1 MKRIMLAAMSSGSGK
16 TTVSCALL
24 RAMTRR
30 GIDAQSYKCGPDYID
45 PMFHR
50 RVLGI
55 PCENLDIFLQ
65 GETGVLRTLSRQE
78 HEYAVLE
85 SAMGFYDGI
94 GGTEESSAWQIAALS
109 ETPVI
114 LILSPS
120 GIGITLAAQV
130 KGLMEFRKPNQI
142 VGLLLNNC
150 SDKLFAYL
158 KPILERECTLPVL
171 GYLPKS
177 QENCLESRHLGLIT
191 ADEVSD
197 FDRRFDAVADELE
210 HHADIS
216 RLLSLCADIRPLP
229 APMRLQA
236 PVCRIAVARDAA
248 FCFYYEE
255 NLRALRNAGAELC
268 FFAPLSDR
276 ELPDCNG
283 LYLGGGYPELHAM
296 ELSKN
301 RTMRDSIR
309 RAAENGMPI
318 IAECGGFLYLQ
329 RTLDGIPMVGTL
341 NGEGYRTE
349 QLQRFG
355 YVTLCAE
362 ENSLLFRAGESIPAH
377 EFHYWECTENGTSL
391 LAKKANGKTWRC
403 GFCTE
408 RMYAAFPHLHFGGKL
423 PLAERFVRAAAAYK
437 ESL

>member
-1 MKRIMLAAMSSGSGK
+1 MSSGSGK
-16 TTVSCALL
+16 TTVTCALL

-50 RVLGI
+50 RVLGV
-55 PCENLDIFLQ
+55 PCENLDVFLQ
-65 GETGVLRTLSRQE
+65 GEKGVLRTLSQQE
-78 HEYAVLE
+78 HDYAVLE

-94 GGTEESSAWQIAALS
+94 GGTEKCSAWQIAALS
-109 ETPVI
+109 GTPVI
-114 LILSPS
+114 LILTPY
-120 GIGITLAAQV
+120 GIGTTLAAQV
-130 KGLMEFRKPNQI
+130 KGLMEFRKPNMI

-150 SDKLFAYL
+150 SDHLFAYL
-158 KPILERECTLPVL
+158 KPILERECALPVL

-177 QENCLESRHLGLIT
+177 EENCLESRHLGLIT
-191 ADEVSD
+191 ADEVAD
-197 FDRRFDAVADELE
+197 FDRKFDALAEELE
-210 HHADIS
+210 LHADIS
-216 RLLSLCADIRPLP
+216 RLLCLCADIHPTPDAIPSR
-229 APMRLQA
+229 A

-255 NLRALRNAGAELC
+255 NLRSLRNAGAELC
-268 FFAPLSDR
+268 YFSPLFDR

-296 ELSKN
+296 ELSENK
-301 RTMRDSIR
+301 TMRDSIR
-309 RAAENGMPI
+309 LAAKNGMPM

-329 RTLDGIPMVGTL
+329 RSLDGMPMTNAL

-349 QLQRFG
+349 RLQRFG
-355 YVTLCAE
+355 YVTLSAE
-362 ENSLLFRAGESIPAH
+362 EDSLLFRAGDLIPAH
-377 EFHYWECTENGTSL
+377 EFHYWDCTENGASL
-391 LAKKANGKTWRC
+391 TAIKANGKTWRC
-403 GFCTE
+403 GFCSE
-408 RMYAAFPHLHFGGKL
+408 RLYAAFPHLHFGGEL

>member
-65 GETGVLRTLSRQE
+65 GEAGVLRTLSLQE

-94 GGTEESSAWQIAALS
+94 GGTEEGSAWQIAALS

-114 LILSPS
+114 LILNPS

-177 QENCLESRHLGLIT
+177 QENRLESRHLGLIT

-229 APMRLQA
+229 ATMRLQA

-268 FFAPLSDR
+268 FFTPLSDR
-276 ELPDCNG
+276 ELPACNG

-349 QLQRFG
+349 RLQRFG

-362 ENSLLFRAGESIPAH
+362 ENSLLFRVGEAIPAH

-423 PLAERFVRAAAAYK
+423 PLAERFVCAAAAYK

>member
-16 TTVSCALL
+16 TTVSCALM

-30 GIDAQSYKCGPDYID
+30 GIDVQSYKCGPDYID

-50 RVLGI
+50 RVLDI

-65 GETGVLRTLSRQE
+65 GEAGVLRTLSLQE

-94 GGTEESSAWQIAALS
+94 GGTEEGSAWQIAALS

-114 LILSPS
+114 LILDPS

-177 QENCLESRHLGLIT
+177 QENRLESRHLGLIT

-197 FDRRFDAVADELE
+197 FDRRFDAVAEELE

-229 APMRLQA
+229 ATMRLQA

-268 FFAPLSDR
+268 FFTPLSDR

-349 QLQRFG
+349 RLQRFG

-391 LAKKANGKTWRC
+391 LAKKANGKTWCC

>member
-114 LILSPS
+114 LILNPS

-158 KPILERECTLPVL
+158 KPILERECALPVL
-171 GYLPKS
+171 GYLPQS
-177 QENCLESRHLGLIT
+177 QENRLESRHLGLIT

-197 FDRRFDAVADELE
+197 FDRRFDAVAEELE

-229 APMRLQA
+229 ATMRLQA

-268 FFAPLSDR
+268 FFTPLSDR
-276 ELPDCNG
+276 ELPACNG

-349 QLQRFG
+349 RLQRFG
-355 YVTLCAE
+355 YATLCAE

-391 LAKKANGKTWRC
+391 LAKKTNGKTWRC

>member
-1 MKRIMLAAMSSGSGK
+1 MKRIMLAAMCSGSGK
-16 TTVSCALL
+16 TTVSCALM

-30 GIDAQSYKCGPDYID
+30 GIDVQSYKCGPDYID

-65 GETGVLRTLSRQE
+65 GEAGVLRTLSLQE

-94 GGTEESSAWQIAALS
+94 GGTEEGSAWQIAALS

-114 LILSPS
+114 LILNPS

-158 KPILERECTLPVL
+158 KPILERECALPVL

-177 QENCLESRHLGLIT
+177 QDNRLESRHLGLIT

-268 FFAPLSDR
+268 FFTPLSDR
-276 ELPDCNG
+276 ELPACNG

-362 ENSLLFRAGESIPAH
+362 ENSLLFRAGEAIPAH

>member
-65 GETGVLRTLSRQE
+65 GEAGVLRTLSLQE

-94 GGTEESSAWQIAALS
+94 GGTEEGSAWQIAALS

-114 LILSPS
+114 LILNPS

-158 KPILERECTLPVL
+158 KPILERECALPVL

-177 QENCLESRHLGLIT
+177 QDNRLESRHLGLIT

-229 APMRLQA
+229 ATMRLQA
-236 PVCRIAVARDAA
+236 PVCCIAFARDAA

-268 FFAPLSDR
+268 FFTPLSDR
-276 ELPDCNG
+276 ELPACNG

-391 LAKKANGKTWRC
+391 LAKKANGKTWSC

>member
-1 MKRIMLAAMSSGSGK
+1 
-16 TTVSCALL
+16 
-24 RAMTRR
+24 
-30 GIDAQSYKCGPDYID
+30 
-45 PMFHR
+45 
-50 RVLGI
+50 
-55 PCENLDIFLQ
+55 
-65 GETGVLRTLSRQE
+65 
-78 HEYAVLE
+78 
-85 SAMGFYDGI
+85 MGFYDGI
-94 GGTEESSAWQIAALS
+94 GGTEEGSAWQIAALS

-114 LILSPS
+114 LILNPS

-158 KPILERECTLPVL
+158 KPILERECALPVL
-171 GYLPKS
+171 GYLPQS
-177 QENCLESRHLGLIT
+177 QENRLESRHLGLIT

-197 FDRRFDAVADELE
+197 FDRRFDAVAEELE

-229 APMRLQA
+229 ATMRLQA

-268 FFAPLSDR
+268 FFTPLSDR
-276 ELPDCNG
+276 ELPACNG

-349 QLQRFG
+349 RLQRFG
-355 YVTLCAE
+355 YATLCAE

-391 LAKKANGKTWRC
+391 LAKKTNGKTWRC